1 MNTNTTKNLTD
12 LELVSITAG
21 GIAYENGC
29 TPIFTKE
36 IEVNG
41 IKITIISI

>member
-29 TPIFTKE
+29 NPIFTKE

>member
-21 GIAYENGC
+21 GIGDESGC
-29 TPIFTKE
+29 TPPFTKE

-41 IKITIISI
+41 IKITIISL